1 MEKTILGE
9 KIEGQGKTQAPCVL
23 ITGFEPFGGETV
35 NPSWQAVE
43 RLPEQIRG
51 RKVEKLLLPVTYGS
65 SAQKLLEEIRRLEPE
80 MVLCVGQAGGRAA
93 VTVER
98 TGINW
103 AEASLADNDGYT
115 ALGETLEASGWD
127 GYFSTLPLNPIVE
140 AIRKKGIPAQ
150 ISESAGTYVCN
161 QLLYRLLHFLRE
173 SDRKILGGFIHI
185 PFSPEQVAE
194 KKGGAPS
201 LPVELS
207 AMALEA
213 AVEATLETAL

>member
-127 GYFSTLPLNPIVE
+127 GYFSTLPLNHICMQ
-140 AIRKKGIPAQ
+140 PAF
-150 ISESAGTYVCN
+150 ISAAA
-161 QLLYRLLHFLRE
+161 
-173 SDRKILGGFIHI
+173 
-185 PFSPEQVAE
+185 FSPGERPKDPRRVYSHSFLTGTGSGE
-194 KKGGAPS
+194 KRRRSLAAGGA
-201 LPVELS
+201 
-207 AMALEA
+207 
-213 AVEATLETAL
+213 